1 VNNCPKLQSRESFWY
16 HRWKFNQ
23 SANTGNGTTDDRAR
37 HHFKARRAN
46 SARRP
51 QTKPRDRSAQHRPEP
66 APHRARRRH
75 LHDPALGRRHRRS
88 LLPNRHGHHP
98 RRWTAAHWH
107 DFAESFTLLEGEIE
121 ATFRGE
127 KSVVRAGETIN
138 ISANAPH
145 SFTNAFKQTVR
156 LLCLC
161 VPAGQEEFFVQVGV
175 PVATHMTTPP
185 KLDKTD
191 KAAAMK
197 EGKGTCTQVP
207 HGAFLSPIWDFRAYR
222 QCRPE
227 TLSTS
232 VTIGCALKRET
243 PIFRALRKR
252 LYRKGIKRS
261 DSSVEAIFHR

>member
-51 QTKPRDRSAQHRPEP
+51 QTKPRDRSVQHRPEP

-75 LHDPALGRRHRRS
+75 LHDPALGDDTDGRYCLIGMDITLGGGPPPIGMISRS
-88 LLPNRHGHHP
+88 PSP
-98 RRWTAAHWH
+98 
-107 DFAESFTLLEGEIE
+107 SSKSEIE

-197 EGKGTCTQVP
+197 EGKGTYTQVP
-207 HGAFLSPIWDFRAYR
+207 HGAFLSPIWDSRAYR